1 MKLAVSSTGTG
12 LDAQMDPRFGR
23 CAYFVI
29 VETESLQ
36 AESLTNESQGLGGG
50 AGIQAAQSV
59 ASRGVQAVITG
70 NCGPNA
76 VDTLAAAGVALYT
89 GQSGTVRQAVEM
101 FKKGQMTPA
110 SGANAPAHAG
120 MGAAT
125 APAGIP
131 PFPGG
136 GRGRGMGGGRGM
148 GMGGGRGCGRGIG
161 CGSGLAPAAQG
172 IAGQTPSKSEELQ
185 LLKEQAEARR
195 RETKALE
202 ARIRELEH
210 SR

>member
-23 CAYFVI
+23 CAFFVI
-29 VETESLQ
+29 VD
-36 AESLTNESQGLGGG
+36 AESLEAESLANESQGLGGG

-59 ASRGVQAVITG
+59 AAQGVKAVITG

-76 VDTLAAAGVALYT
+76 VDTLSAAGVALYT
-89 GQSGTVRQAVEM
+89 GQSGTVRQAVEK
-101 FKKGQMTPA
+101 FQRGELAPA
-110 SGANAPAHAG
+110 KGANAPVHAG
-120 MGAAT
+120 LGSDP
-125 APAGIP
+125 APVSSR

-136 GRGRGMGGGRGM
+136 GQGRGMGGGRGM
-148 GMGGGRGCGRGIG
+148 GMGMGGGRGCGRGMGGGMTPDPRMIG
-161 CGSGLAPAAQG
+161 RQPLSR
-172 IAGQTPSKSEELQ
+172 KEELQ
-185 LLKEQAEARR
+185 LLKEQAEAQR

-210 SR
+210 SP